1 MAWLLCLPVGQ
12 ASSLASSCR
21 STLFW
26 LPGLR
31 RVFRRGTNGSNPF
44 SSTSESGAN
53 LIGGSRATSRLESG
67 RTITAV
73 SGAVLENVRFA
84 IDGEDHRAFVGV
96 GLVERPD
103 PSPDE

>member
-1 MAWLLCLPVGQ
+1 
-12 ASSLASSCR
+12 
-21 STLFW
+21 
-26 LPGLR
+26 R
-31 RVFRRGTNGSNPF
+31 RIFRRGTNGSNPF
-44 SSTSESGAN
+44 SSTSESAAN

-103 PSPDE
+103 PSPDEFAGTANAVVIVERTLDDEGLLGLRVP